1 MVEVF
6 KTNVVCQEQAA
17 VLLHQVHTTFPTCRA
32 NFDLQDCDRV
42 LRVLDPACSINAV
55 AIVALLQ
62 ENGFWAEPL
71 PDEGPPAKFFLPAD
85 YLVA

>member
-71 PDEGPPAKFFLPAD
+71 PDEGPLAKSLIQTGC
-85 YLVA
+85 LVA

>member
-6 KTNVVCQEQAA
+6 KTNVTSRDGAA
-17 VLLHQVHTTFPTCRA
+17 VLLHQVHKTFPGCRA
-32 NFDLQDCDRV
+32 NFDLQDCDRI
-42 LRVLDPACSINAV
+42 LRVENLPGGIDAR
-55 AIVALLQ
+55 AIVVLLQ